1 MRAVVQNFWKRLTG
15 IMIFLGKLLLLLLIS
30 LLFVDLGFH
39 MFSDIWGIACET
51 IRADGHNSLLKMIA
65 TILEE
70 TIPAMCSSIVRIL
83 IPLLAAGISWL
94 FLYWQAKQAI
104 RQRTFWQPLILSVV
118 VVVIFSW
125 FFWEKLGTE
134 AEQEAVRNLI
144 LLTAGIVGWYF
155 LYQRART
162 AERGVTVERLTLAIK
177 QLSNDKESIRI
188 DGIRSLN
195 QIAKSSEEERE
206 KIVQMLSDRI
216 CELSRA
222 DGTQRQGELEIK
234 STIETLVNI
243 AKPLGDRK
251 KKVINLFGVSLSG
264 LNFAQI
270 DLSYFPLVNTNLSQV
285 HFLEVDFTNTD
296 LSLATVNETIFDDC
310 KGLTKEQVMRA
321 LWQEGSRPRKLPDE
335 WNLPSVN
342 PI

>member
-1 MRAVVQNFWKRLTG
+1 
-15 IMIFLGKLLLLLLIS
+15 MIFLGKLLLILLIS

-39 MFSDIWGIACET
+39 IFSDIWGIACEA
-51 IRADGHNSLLKMIA
+51 IHAGGHNSLLKMIA
-65 TILEE
+65 IILEE
-70 TIPAMCSSIVRIL
+70 TIPAMCSGIVRIL
-83 IPLLAAGISWL
+83 IPLLAAGIGWL

-104 RQRTFWQPLILSVV
+104 RQRTFWQPLMFSVV

-134 AEQEAVRNLI
+134 TEQDAVRNLI
-144 LLTAGIVGWYF
+144 LLTAGVVGWYF

-216 CELSRA
+216 RELSRA
-222 DGTQRQGELEIK
+222 DDTKKTERQGELEIK
-234 STIETLVNI
+234 STIETLANI
-243 AKPLGDRK
+243 AKPLGYRK
-251 KKVINLFGVSLSG
+251 KKVINLFGVNLSG
-264 LNFAQI
+264 LSFAQI
-270 DLSYFPLVNTNLSQV
+270 DLSYFPLVNTNLSRV
-285 HFLEVDFTNTD
+285 YFLEVDFTNTD
-296 LSLATVNETIFDDC
+296 LSVATVNKTIFDGY
-310 KGLTKEQVMRA
+310 KGLTKKQIMRA
-321 LWQEGSRPRKLPDE
+321 SWEKGCRPRKLPDE